1 MDQTGSGLHK
11 RMEALSLQASAL
23 REALQRSEE
32 NTDSAVAALDSFDRH
47 VSAIE
52 ASIRP
57 AQVRP
62 PSVFIP
68 VRRGRVRRD
77 DPCLIPPP
85 CRR

>member
-62 PSVFIP
+62 PPPSVFPFVEDAYGEGEMGP
-68 VRRGRVRRD
+68 VCV
-77 DPCLIPPP
+77 
-85 CRR
+85 

>member
-1 MDQTGSGLHK
+1 MDQSGSELHK

-23 REALQRSEE
+23 RDALQRSEE

-62 PSVFIP
+62 PLRVP
-68 VRRGRVRRD
+68 VRRGRVRRGRD

-85 CRR
+85 

>member
-1 MDQTGSGLHK
+1 MDQSGSELHK

-23 REALQRSEE
+23 RDALQRSEE

-57 AQVRP
+57 VQVRP
-62 PSVFIP
+62 PLRVP
-68 VRRGRVRRD
+68 VRRGRVRRGRD

-85 CRR
+85 

>member
-1 MDQTGSGLHK
+1 MDETGPDSGLHK

-23 REALQRSEE
+23 RDALQRSEE

-62 PSVFIP
+62 PLHPSVFP
-68 VRRGRVRRD
+68 FGEDARVPRG
-77 DPCLIPPP
+77 DPC
-85 CRR
+85 RV